1 MQPSQNECR
10 HFSNVLAFWIS
21 PKQMGQVLSCSSGS
35 SEGEEE
41 EEGAGEEE
49 AGGAPGPPGAG
60 VGLPGEGVGLG
71 GAAQGAP
78 LHPPKPGSP

>member
-1 MQPSQNECR
+1 MS
-10 HFSNVLAFWIS
+10 AGTS
-21 PKQMGQVLSCSSGS
+21 PMSWHSGS
-35 SEGEEE
+35 PPNRWGRCSPALPAPPEGEEE